1 MNKKGKSVIY
11 IAGIAIGF
19 VTLFFMVKSLVTSP
33 VSHEIP
39 KIPDTSNLLK
49 PVQQQISEAFKKAY
63 RNPTSENLGILGMV
77 YHSSA
82 NYTEAAKCYELA
94 IKNSQTEWKWNYYNG
109 YLNTEM
115 GNSDEAVK
123 NYVKVTEINP
133 DIDLA
138 WYYLGEEYKNLR
150 NYEMAEQSYKKIKT
164 GKEESLNIN
173 KANRQDHFALIT
185 YATFEL
191 SRLYFES
198 NRPELAEETL
208 KELIQRDYLF
218 GPAYKLLGS
227 IHNLK
232 GDTIQ
237 GRKFTVRANDFI
249 PFSPPV
255 DTLID
260 KLVLMSRSELYL
272 LKKIDEAEKSFH
284 SDWALKLVNQGLQYM
299 PENNYLISKAIKI
312 YLWKNLNEQAIAL
325 TDKHLNLFWVNYA
338 EIKNTGMFFYQ
349 KGIYQQAAKY
359 WTRALELKP
368 VETIIQENLAKCLW
382 ATGDKQKSRE
392 ILTKLIERNPENPE
406 VIADVTVLLIQFGAK
421 DVAAENLERLKK
433 IAPSNPKVQK
443 ISGEIA
449 QSNGEIQKAINF
461 YESSFK
467 GDPNDV
473 ETIKNL
479 GELYQ
484 KQEMWGKYIKLYT
497 TANEFH
503 PNNPDFLARL
513 GEVLISCPETSLRNI
528 AKGKE
533 FSERAFTYYNCPPDI
548 LIAAGSHLA
557 YAYSLLGDQQK
568 AVTTI
573 SKTINIA
580 RREKIPQSQQ
590 ARLET
595 MLKAFQ
601 NMGNQ

>member
-1 MNKKGKSVIY
+1 MNKKGKFSLY
-11 IAGIAIGF
+11 IAGAAIGL
-19 VTLFFMVKSLVTSP
+19 VMLFFVAKSLFTSP
-33 VSHEIP
+33 VSREIP
-39 KIPDTSNLLK
+39 KISDTTNLSK
-49 PVQQQISEAFKKAY
+49 PVQEQISQAFKLAY
-63 RNPTSENLGILGMV
+63 RKPSAENLGMLGMV

-82 NYTEAAKCYELA
+82 NYAEAAKCYELA
-94 IKNSQTEWKWNYYNG
+94 IKQSPIDWKWSYYNG

-115 GNSDEAVK
+115 GNSGEAIK
-123 NYVKVTEINP
+123 NFKQVTEKNP
-133 DIDLA
+133 GIDLA

-150 NYEMAEQSYKKIKT
+150 NNEMAEKSYKEIKT
-164 GKEESLNIN
+164 GKDNSIN
-173 KANRQDHFALIT
+173 TNQANREDHFALNT

-191 SRLYFES
+191 SRLYFDT
-198 NRPELAEETL
+198 NRNDLAEETL

-218 GPAYKLLGS
+218 GPSYKLLGS
-227 IHNLK
+227 IYNLK

-237 GRKFTVRANDFI
+237 GKKFTVRANDFI

-255 DTLID
+255 DSLID

-299 PENNYLISKAIKI
+299 PDNNYLISKAIKI
-312 YLWKNLNEQAIAL
+312 YLWKRLNDQAIAL
-325 TDKHLNLFWVNYA
+325 TDKHMQLFNGNYI
-338 EIKNTGMFFYQ
+338 EIKNTGMFFFQ
-349 KGIYQQAAKY
+349 NGLFEQAAKY
-359 WTRALELKP
+359 WTKALELQP
-368 VETIIQENLAKCLW
+368 DEILIQEYLAKCFN
-382 ATGDKQKSRE
+382 ATGEKQKSLQ
-392 ILTKLIERNPENPE
+392 ILDNLTAKNPNN
-406 VIADVTVLLIQFGAK
+406 VDIITDVTFLFFQFGDMEKAVENLSKLKQLAPFGAK
-421 DVAAENLERLKK
+421 VIRLEGELAESK
-433 IAPSNPKVQK
+433 SDY
-443 ISGEIA
+443 
-449 QSNGEIQKAINF
+449 QKAIHF

-467 GDPNDV
+467 ADPNDV

-484 KQEMWGKYIKLYT
+484 KHEMWGKYIKLYT
-497 TANEFH
+497 TANEYH

-548 LIAAGSHLA
+548 LIASGSHLA

-568 AVTTI
+568 AVSTI

-580 RREKIPQSQQ
+580 RREKIPKSQQ

-601 NMGNQ
+601 NMGIQ